1 MNRSIAEFIKVQEE
15 ELSRIMSFWSENAVD
30 DENGGFQ
37 GAINGYGKVVKNAT
51 KGAVL
56 NARILWTFSAVYNY
70 TKNKKYLQ
78 MAERAFDYFVNHF
91 IDKKNGGVFWELS
104 AQGEPINTRKQGYA
118 QGFAIYGLSEYY
130 RVTDNEKSLLLAQ
143 ELFWMLE
150 KHFLDKEH
158 GGYIE
163 ALGEDWTELS
173 DMRLSPKDANEPKSM
188 NTHLHILEPYTNL
201 YRCWKN
207 PILEKSIRNL
217 VRVFLDKIIDRST
230 AHFNLFFDV
239 DWKVKSTAVSFGH
252 DIEGS
257 WLLAEAAEVLDDKL
271 LVDEVNIMALRMVDA
286 TMKEGTDADGSLF
299 NERDGEHLDTDK
311 HWWPQ
316 AEALIGYVNAWQI
329 TEEEKYLDEAEKV
342 WNFIDLT
349 MLDRKNGEWYW
360 RVNKAGEPYI
370 EEEKAGFWKCPYHNS
385 RAIIEVC
392 SKLNNI

>member
-1 MNRSIAEFIKVQEE
+1 MNRSIAEFISAQEE
-15 ELSRIMSFWSENAVD
+15 ELTRIMNFWTESAID
-30 DENGGFQ
+30 SKNGGFL
-37 GAINGYGKVVKNAT
+37 GAIDGYGKVQENAT

-70 TKNKKYLQ
+70 TGNKKYLQ
-78 MAERAFDYFVNHF
+78 MAERAYKYFTNYF

-104 AQGEPINTRKQGYA
+104 ADGKPVNTRKQCYA

-130 RVTDNEKSLLLAQ
+130 RASGNEKSLLLAQ
-143 ELFWMLE
+143 ELFWTIE
-150 KHFLDKEH
+150 KYFLDKEN

-163 ALGEDWTELS
+163 ALGEDWSELS
-173 DMRLSPKDANEPKSM
+173 DMRLSLKDANEPKSM

-207 PILEKSIRNL
+207 PILEQSIRKL
-217 VRVFLDKIIDRST
+217 IHVFLNKIIERPA
-230 AHFNLFFDV
+230 AHFNLFFDYN
-239 DWKVKSTAVSFGH
+239 WKVKSTAVSFGH

-271 LVDEVNIMALRMVDA
+271 LVDEVNIMVLRMVDA
-286 TMKEGTDADGSLF
+286 TMKEGSDDDGSLF
-299 NERDGEHLDTDK
+299 NERDGEHWDTDK

-316 AEALIGYVNAWQI
+316 AEAVIGYVNAWQI
-329 TEEEKYLDEAEKV
+329 TEEQKYLDEAEKV

-349 MLDRKNGEWYW
+349 LLDRSNGEWFW
-360 RVNKAGEPYI
+360 RVDKNGEPYI

-392 SKLNNI
+392 SRLKE